1 MLIITTKK
9 YIFIILLLAV
19 PTTAYL
25 IKRNWKSILLAA
37 GVTFFGSIAY
47 GARLIA
53 PQICNPAAE
62 VAISGLAL
70 SGPAWCI
77 GTYVIGAA
85 CASISAGLAAEG
97 ASSGWQWWK
106 DSGVAKRNILLEHP
120 YPAANL
126 TLVSGSLLEDH
137 IYALNQSLGNF
148 FDNVT
153 GVSVILNNNEGPLYK
168 RDGSID
174 NMLTWSINCN
184 DTMITTV
191 VHPRH
196 LLASAEAF
204 KEFTTQTKTFHKR
217 GDSEW
222 LSYNLY
228 GLNVVAAEL
237 FKANMQNEAQSG
249 AMDIGNMFVSQIQ
262 PCTDLLCYGVQD
274 KFCASFGDSSIPGED
289 SIMVGEVYVDAYGGI
304 DNECQSG

>member
-1 MLIITTKK
+1 MFLT
-9 YIFIILLLAV
+9 
-19 PTTAYL
+19 
-25 IKRNWKSILLAA
+25 
-37 GVTFFGSIAY
+37 GVTFFGYIAY
-47 GARLIA
+47 GVRLIA

-62 VAISGLAL
+62 VAISGITL

-85 CASISAGLAAEG
+85 CASISAVLSAEG

-106 DSGVAKRNILLEHP
+106 ESGVAKRNILLEHP

-126 TLVSGSLLEDH
+126 TLASDPLVEDH
-137 IYALNQSLGNF
+137 VYALNQPLGKF
-148 FDNVT
+148 FDNIT
-153 GVSVILNNNEGPLYK
+153 GVPAIWYDNEGSLYK

-174 NMLTWSINCN
+174 NMLTWSINYN
-184 DTMITTV
+184 DTMITTI

-204 KEFTTQTKTFHKR
+204 KEFTTQKKTFHKR
-217 GDSEW
+217 G
-222 LSYNLY
+222 N
-228 GLNVVAAEL
+228 A
-237 FKANMQNEAQSG
+237 KSG

-262 PCTDLLCYGVQD
+262 PCTDMPYYSVQS
-274 KFCASFGDSSIPGED
+274 KFCASFGDSSTPGID

-304 DNECQSG
+304 DNECQTG